1 MEHINFQSNLGL
13 KVKEE
18 FSHLAKHYWTPKM
31 HKQVVAERFI
41 TASVL
46 SSVKPLAKD
55 VTKIFECILILFV
68 LIIVSLNF
76 TPV

>member
-1 MEHINFQSNLGL
+1 
-13 KVKEE
+13 
-18 FSHLAKHYWTPKM
+18 M

-55 VTKIFECILILFV
+55 ITKINFIRSYYR
-68 LIIVSLNF
+68 IVEFHIGLKYFWVIDNNAEFCKALDRLSKKRLSQKYCNI
-76 TPV
+76 